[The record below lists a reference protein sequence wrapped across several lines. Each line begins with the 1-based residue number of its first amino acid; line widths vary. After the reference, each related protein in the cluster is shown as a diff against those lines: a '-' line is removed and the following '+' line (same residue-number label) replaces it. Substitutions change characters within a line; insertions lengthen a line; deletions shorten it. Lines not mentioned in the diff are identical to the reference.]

1 MSAATEVFASR
12 KIQFI
17 DPAIVPALESTEY
30 WQDVDSMAEALV
42 SGIEL
47 AVAPPQSRTGTLT
60 LTVTG
65 TLTKT
70 LSASASAVGPVRSQ
84 DTDDDDDLD
93 EDEDSDE

>member
-17 DPAIVPALESTEY
+17 EPAIVPVLESTQY
-30 WQDVDSMAEALV
+30 WQEVDSMAEALT

-47 AVAPPQSRTGTLT
+47 AVTPPQSLTGTLT
-60 LTVTG
+60 LTITG

-70 LSASASAVGPVRSQ
+70 EAAAVSTAGPVRSQ

-93 EDEDSDE
+93 EDEDSDD